1 MDSDNLEKERGITIM
16 AKNTA
21 ITWGGYQ
28 INIVDTPGHSDFGG
42 EVERILGMVDGVCL
56 LCDVLE
62 GPMTQTKFVLSKAL
76 NKSLPCIVI
85 LNKMD
90 RDAAS
95 REKTENDI
103 FDLFMELNAP
113 EESLSYPTLY
123 ASGKSGWVVN
133 DPEKDKK
140 GMQDLLDA
148 IIEHIPPPKVN
159 RDDHFKMLVTTLDWD
174 EHFGKLLVGRV
185 QSGSVK
191 PGDTIKA
198 LSYDG
203 KKLEEGTVQKVL
215 SKTGLT
221 NEIIPMGLAG
231 DIVAVAGFSSN
242 VSSTLCGVDVDDP
255 ILADPIDPPV
265 LSMTFGVNN
274 SPLAGKEG
282 KLLSSLHIR
291 ERLEK
296 ETQRN
301 VTITTS
307 FQGDRTDELV
317 VSGRGELQLSILIE
331 NMRREGFELSISPP
345 QVIMQTDETGKKLE
359 PLEEVVIDVDN
370 EYSSLVLEM
379 MSKYFKNKKLSSN

>member
-28 INIVDTPGHSDFGG
+28 INVVDTPGHSDFGG
-42 EVERILGMVDGVCL
+42 EVERILGMVDGVAL
-56 LCDVLE
+56 LVDVLE

-76 NKSLPCIVI
+76 KKSLPCIVV

-90 RDAAS
+90 RDAQA

-103 FDLFMELNAP
+103 FDLFMELGAP

-133 DPEKDKK
+133 EPSKEKK

-148 IIEHIPPPKVN
+148 IIEHIPPPNVN
-159 RDDHFKMLVTTLDWD
+159 RDGDFKMLVTTLDWD
-174 EHFGKLLVGRV
+174 EHFGKLVVGRV

-191 PGDTIKA
+191 AGDTIKV
-198 LSYDG
+198 LSFDN
-203 KKLEEGTVQKVL
+203 KKLEEGTVSKVL
-215 SKTGLT
+215 SKNGLV
-221 NEIIPMGLAG
+221 NEIIPVGLAG
-231 DIVAVAGFSSN
+231 DIVAVAGFTSN
-242 VSSTLCGVDVDDP
+242 VSSTLCALNVEEP

-274 SPLAGKEG
+274 SPIAGKEG

-307 FQGDRTDELV
+307 FQGDRTDEMI

-345 QVIMQTDETGKKLE
+345 QVIMKTAENGSKLE
-359 PLEEVVIDVDN
+359 PMEEVVIDVDN
-370 EYSSLVLEM
+370 EFSGLVLEM
-379 MSKYFKNKKLSSN
+379 MSK